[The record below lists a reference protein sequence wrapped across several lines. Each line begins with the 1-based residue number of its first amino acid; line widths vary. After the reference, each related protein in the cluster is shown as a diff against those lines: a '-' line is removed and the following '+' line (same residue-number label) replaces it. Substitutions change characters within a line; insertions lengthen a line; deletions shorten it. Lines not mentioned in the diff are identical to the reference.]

1 MGALTLTISYGQLSL
16 PFFNSQIYFVVVV
29 IVVVA
34 ATAAAAVVVVVVVVV
49 VFFLRSPKL
58 TLIQSY

>member
-16 PFFNSQIYFVVVV
+16 PFFNSQTYFVVVV
-29 IVVVA
+29 LVVV
-34 ATAAAAVVVVVVVVV
+34 AAAAVVVVVVVVV
-49 VFFLRSPKL
+49 VFFLRSQKL